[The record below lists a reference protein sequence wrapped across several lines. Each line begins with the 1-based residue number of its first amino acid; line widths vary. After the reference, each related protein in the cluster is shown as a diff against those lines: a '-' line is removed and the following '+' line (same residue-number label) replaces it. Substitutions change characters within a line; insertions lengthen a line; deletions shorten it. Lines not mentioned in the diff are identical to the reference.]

1 MSVRISPP
9 PASCP
14 YQCETSARSADSWR
28 VTRRIR
34 AWINCSTSGS
44 GVVEKKG
51 VEVGRENEVER
62 EKEGGR
68 GQLRLATANRE
79 INSLSSRLSSLSLS
93 LPLSYNSSFF
103 FFLPICRRCNEKNLS
118 SSPPFCPLSPFFSS
132 LVSFPTGLRGQI
144 AREKPIYRPLRIEEV
159 SRLNWRG

>member
-14 YQCETSARSADSWR
+14 YQCGTSARSADSWR

-93 LPLSYNSSFF
+93 PPLLQFLF
-103 FFLPICRRCNEKNLS
+103 FFLPSYLS
-118 SSPPFCPLSPFFSS
+118 SMQRKKSLFLSSFLPSFPFLLLSC
-132 LVSFPTGLRGQI
+132 LVSHRI

>member
-1 MSVRISPP
+1 MEIMSDRISPP

-14 YQCETSARSADSWR
+14 YQCGTSARSADSWR

-93 LPLSYNSSFF
+93 PSLTIPL
-103 FFLPICRRCNEKNLS
+103 
-118 SSPPFCPLSPFFSS
+118 FFSS
-132 LVSFPTGLRGQI
+132 FLFVVDATKKISLPLLLSALFPLSSPLLSRFPQDCEGRLRERNRFIGH
-144 AREKPIYRPLRIEEV
+144 
-159 SRLNWRG
+159 